1 MAWERLKEGD
11 PFTGDS
17 LGVRLD
23 YIQNRLNDLPSI
35 SVERKALSYEHL
47 PSTVFAKAHAVLDSS
62 TAHTYN
68 DNSEPYPGWNT
79 MLGWRTINTD
89 GSLASGKA
97 LRAIFPSL
105 VDTSNPSY
113 RILILANVNLL
124 KIEEVTSGAVSG
136 DYYAM
141 FAIHVRD
148 SAGTWHHIAR
158 TERYTDAD
166 WHVNPDTYELSQL
179 ADWKDI
185 PIRCLIL
192 PSDGIGMVSE
202 VRMVVSVVD
211 ATAAHASQLVQVTLR
226 EGNLTALAFQCGVL

>member
-1 MAWERLKEGD
+1 MPWERLKEGD

-23 YIQNRLNDLPSI
+23 YIQNRLNNLPSI
-35 SVERKALSYEHL
+35 SVERKALSHEHI
-47 PSTVFAKAHAVLDSS
+47 PSTIFSTVHAVLDSS
-62 TAHTYN
+62 TAHTYD

-89 GSLASGKA
+89 GSLATGKA
-97 LRAIFPSL
+97 LRVIFPSL
-105 VDTSNPSY
+105 VDTANPSY
-113 RILILANVNLL
+113 RVLILANVNLL
-124 KIEEVTSGAVSG
+124 KIEELTSGVVSEK
-136 DYYAM
+136 YYAL

-148 SAGTWHHIAR
+148 EFGTWHHIAR
-158 TERYTDAD
+158 TERY
-166 WHVNPDTYELSQL
+166 VNSEWWINSETYEEHQL
-179 ADWKDI
+179 AVWKDV

-192 PSDGIGMVSE
+192 PSDGLGKIEE

-211 ATAAHASQLVQVTLR
+211 TTAAHASQLVQVTLR